1 MKHKKTLEEVI
12 SEFYA
17 VHGDRYDYSKVVYTG
32 RENKVEI
39 VCKDH
44 GPFLMLPR
52 HHLAGNNCIKCRAGR
67 SKKQKT
73 NDQFLSECHTK
84 FGNKFKYLTNYQ
96 PNDSGKVTIECPDH
110 GQFDMRCRVHLKSDY
125 GCPMCASEQMD
136 RGVGSIGCIN
146 FKVAEK
152 NKHIPY
158 YVYLLRLW
166 DDNESFFKVGL
177 TKVGSESRRLRDIR
191 RYYNVEIITLYE
203 YPLDIAFELE
213 QFILSEV
220 ARYKPSKMFGGYT
233 ECFKSINTSYFE
245 NTELTA

>member
-32 RENKVEI
+32 REN
-39 VCKDH
+39 
-44 GPFLMLPR
+44 
-52 HHLAGNNCIKCRAGR
+52 
-67 SKKQKT
+67 
-73 NDQFLSECHTK
+73 
-84 FGNKFKYLTNYQ
+84 
-96 PNDSGKVTIECPDH
+96 KVTIECPDH

-220 ARYKPSKMFGGYT
+220 DRYKPSKMFGGYT